1 MKTYLQNKE
10 YPRTYA
16 ISIDTYLNCFWEGA
30 VDLTSAFARKASS
43 ITMLH
48 WRGHEAAGDDSS
60 DCHSESGSDSSD
72 GEHDPIEQG
81 GGEYT
86 QKCQE
91 YDASV
96 TELSVD
102 FEKLFGTINEA
113 LGDISDI
120 MHGSHCSAS
129 VSEKDV
135 GEQAPKRQGEA
146 PPQRTE
152 QDKNREALIHAQQ
165 NPDFYGVDALFL
177 GIETG
182 EDIRKAEKLA
192 RKVLAISEG
201 TQEDSLEVKQSNK
214 RGRQ

>member
-1 MKTYLQNKE
+1 MKMYLQNKE
-10 YPRTYA
+10 YPRTHA
-16 ISIDTYLNCFWEGA
+16 IWIDTYLNCFWEGA
-30 VDLTSAFARKASS
+30 VDLTPAFARKASS

-48 WRGHEAAGDDSS
+48 WREHEAAGDDSS
-60 DCHSESGSDSSD
+60 DCHSESGSDCSD

-81 GGEYT
+81 SGENT
-86 QKCQE
+86 QQCQE
-91 YDASV
+91 DDASV

-102 FEKLFGTINEA
+102 FEKLFETINDA

-165 NPDFYGVDALFL
+165 NPDFCGVDALFL
-177 GIETG
+177 RIETG
-182 EDIRKAEKLA
+182 KEICESEKFV
-192 RKVLAISEG
+192 RKVLAISEEK
-201 TQEDSLEVKQSNK
+201 QEDSLEVKQSNK